1 MTNIQ
6 QYQITQS
13 YKNPLR
19 ASMLQITQNKE
30 ANNVMT
36 HEVTPESTCAT
47 LV

>member
-19 ASMLQITQNKE
+19 ASMLQITEQGGE
-30 ANNVMT
+30 QCDDT
-36 HEVTPESTCAT
+36 
-47 LV
+47 